1 MSSGL
6 GPRSLLVGLAVTC
19 LAALISHVGPG
30 EYTGSLVAL
39 LFGGATYWL
48 VLRGDSASIEA
59 HGLALGGVFT
69 PEPLDLRRIARDF
82 GRALGWCAAAS
93 LLTLP
98 LFWIGY
104 AIWFSPSAEF
114 DPVLDGSFWDA
125 ALGHLLVVA
134 LPEEMFYRGYL
145 QSRLE
150 QAWPSRWRVFGTRV
164 GAGLLVAS
172 LVFALGHLLATPL
185 ITRLAV
191 FFPSLLFGWLRA
203 RTGGI
208 GSSVLFHAACNV
220 FSLYLAH
227 GYGLAG

>member
-6 GPRSLLVGLAVTC
+6 GPRSLLIGLGVTG
-19 LAALISHVGPG
+19 LAALISVFGPE
-30 EYTGSLVAL
+30 EYAGSLVAL

-48 VLRGDSASIEA
+48 VLRGDSPSIEA
-59 HGLALGGVFT
+59 HGLALGGVFA
-69 PEPLDLRRIARDF
+69 PQPLDFRRMARDF
-82 GRALGWCAAAS
+82 GRALGWAAAAS

-104 AIWFSPSAEF
+104 RLWFSPSTEF
-114 DPVLDGSFWDA
+114 EPVLDAVFWDV

-145 QSRLE
+145 QSRLD
-150 QAWPSRWRVFGTRV
+150 QAWPPRWRVLGTPV
-164 GAGLLVAS
+164 GAGVLLAS
-172 LVFALGHLLATPL
+172 LVFALGHLLATPH

-191 FFPSLLFGWLRA
+191 FFPSLIFAWLRA

-208 GSSVLFHAACNV
+208 GSSVLYHAACNV
-220 FSLYLAH
+220 FSLYLAR